1 MGAVGV
7 EVEMQFYISCFDAT
21 LLKSKKKERKLEYTV
36 MLGAHYNPLSSK
48 FVLGSGGY
56 IISIWWALP
65 YQDQYQSLLGGSNLL
80 HAQHWLEQM
89 STAYWEMTQVS
100 GQLGGKVLKT
110 DLPGSI
116 SNEKGVEILPPLIL
130 MF

>member
-1 MGAVGV
+1 MLH
-7 EVEMQFYISCFDAT
+7 CK
-21 LLKSKKKERKLEYTV
+21 KSKKKERKSEYTV
-36 MLGAHYNPLSSK
+36 MLEAHYNPLSSK
-48 FVLGSGGY
+48 FLMGSGGY
-56 IISIWWALP
+56 IISIWWALW
-65 YQDQYQSLLGGSNLL
+65 YQDQYKSLYQGSNLL
-80 HAQHWLEQM
+80 QAQHWLEPM

-100 GQLGGKVLKT
+100 GQVGGKVLKT